1 MPTDAEKIAE
11 LEAARDRTIAGD
23 QATRV
28 MVTPNGHQVE
38 FQPPNL
44 ARLDQRLEELKA
56 KQDGR
61 PLRGAIGFTF

>member
-11 LEAARDRTIAGD
+11 LEAARDRIIAGD

-44 ARLDQRLEELKA
+44 AKLEQRVDELKA
-56 KQDGR
+56 KAEGR
-61 PLRGAIGFTF
+61 PVRGAIGFTF